1 MDPKSFS
8 DQVASRLIEQL
19 KAGTAPWQ
27 RRCEPGSGSL
37 PFNPISGTR
46 YKGINLILLMGRS
59 YDDPRWMTYKQA
71 QEKGFQVRKGEKAT
85 QIQYW
90 KFEIRRQLKRPDGSS
105 VLDDGGMPC
114 IEVIPLKRPH
124 VFMAYVFNAAQ
135 IDRMPPYQKPEYTW
149 DPIQEAER
157 IVRVSQADI
166 AHDSLSDPYYDL
178 LTDSIHL
185 PGRERFP
192 SASNYY
198 ATLLHE
204 LGHWTG
210 HHNRLNRDLKNLYGS
225 PGYAREELRAEIAS
239 LIIGSEIGIGYD
251 PSQHSAYV
259 ANWIT
264 VLEEDPLEIFRAAAD
279 AEKIQKYLCSLQQ
292 RQSIPE
298 GVSLTDALQEYERR
312 VDGPESRKVLE
323 KENPALVATRDAAV
337 VQQKKER
344 LQRELASQS
353 ATQGMRI

>member
-8 DQVASRLIEQL
+8 DQVAARLIEQL
-19 KAGTAPWQ
+19 KAGAAPWQ
-27 RRCEPGSGSL
+27 RRCEPGSSYL
-37 PFNPISGTR
+37 PFNPTNGTR
-46 YKGINLILLMGRS
+46 YKGINLILLMGKGH
-59 YDDPRWMTYKQA
+59 DDPRWMTYKQA
-71 QEKGFQVRKGEKAT
+71 QGEGYQVRKGEKAT

-90 KFEIRRQLKRPDGSS
+90 KFEIRRQLKRPEGSP
-105 VLDDGGMPC
+105 VLDDRGMPC
-114 IEVIPLKRPH
+114 IEVIPLRRPH

-135 IDRMPPYQKPEYTW
+135 IDGLLPYQRPEYAW

-192 SASNYY
+192 SAANYY
-198 ATLLHE
+198 ATVLHE

-210 HHNRLNRDLKNLYGS
+210 HHSRLNRDLKNLYGS

-239 LIIGSEIGIGYD
+239 LIIGSEIGIGYGPD
-251 PSQHSAYV
+251 QHAAYV
-259 ANWIT
+259 ASWIQ

-292 RQSIPE
+292 RQSIVE
-298 GVSLTDALQEYERR
+298 GVSLTDALQEYDRR
-312 VDGPESRKVLE
+312 VDGPESRKQLE
-323 KENPALVATRDAAV
+323 KENPALVATRDRAV
-337 VQQKKER
+337 IALRKEQLQK
-344 LQRELASQS
+344 ELAAKSQ
-353 ATQGMRI
+353 ALPLRF